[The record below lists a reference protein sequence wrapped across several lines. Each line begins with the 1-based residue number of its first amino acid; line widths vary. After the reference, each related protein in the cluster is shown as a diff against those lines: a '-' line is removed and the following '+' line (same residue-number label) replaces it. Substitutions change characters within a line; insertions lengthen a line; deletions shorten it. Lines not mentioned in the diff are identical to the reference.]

1 MLNGWRS
8 FISTME
14 EAVHY
19 NSLARLYGKTLP
31 IHISVD
37 TGMGRGGFLPDQLE
51 ELLSRLGELDSL
63 YMEGLGAHLPC
74 ADEDRETTLEQIAC
88 FERMAARIREKLP
101 LKFCH
106 LPTAPLLWITIF
118 PPTTCAAP
126 AWSCTAFPPF
136 PPRGKRN

>member
-1 MLNGWRS
+1 
-8 FISTME
+8 ME
-14 EAVHY
+14 EAEHY

-31 IHISVD
+31 IHLSVD

-63 YMEGLGAHLPC
+63 YPEGLGAHLPC
-74 ADEDRETTLEQIAC
+74 ADEDREITLRQIAL

-101 LKFCH
+101 LKYCH
-106 LPTAPLLWITIF
+106 LANSAASWIMKF

-126 AWSCTAFPPF
+126 GWCCTGFPH
-136 PPRGKRN
+136 